1 MILVDT
7 DIIIWYIKNNEHAI
21 RFLDSHFGF
30 KISCV
35 TYIELIQNARNKG
48 EVKKIHQ
55 ALSYWEAETIYL
67 NEKISMLATMH
78 VEKYCL
84 SHSHELGDAL
94 VAATALVHNYDFYS
108 GNKKHFSFLKDLKF
122 NHFKP

>member
-7 DIIIWYIKNNEHAI
+7 DIIIWYIKKNEEAI
-21 RFLDSHFGF
+21 KFLDSNKGF

-35 TYIELIQNARNKG
+35 TYIELVQNARNKA
-48 EVKKIHQ
+48 EVNKIHKS
-55 ALSYWEAETIYL
+55 LKFWNCETIYI
-67 NEKISMLATMH
+67 NDKISMLATMN

-94 VAATALVHNYDFYS
+94 IGATALVNNYDFYS
-108 GNKKHFSFLKDLKF
+108 GNKKKTILF
-122 NHFKP
+122 